1 MHALYVHPT
10 ISVLFYKYQANKS
23 KVNPF
28 RMQYNHKAKFSF
40 SSIRSRVAPEHN
52 KYITE
57 NLDDYRFLFQDC
69 NMAKYL
75 SFHQSLVKSW

>member
-1 MHALYVHPT
+1 
-10 ISVLFYKYQANKS
+10 
-23 KVNPF
+23 
-28 RMQYNHKAKFSF
+28 MQYNHKANFAF
-40 SSIRSRVAPEHN
+40 SSILSRVAPEHN